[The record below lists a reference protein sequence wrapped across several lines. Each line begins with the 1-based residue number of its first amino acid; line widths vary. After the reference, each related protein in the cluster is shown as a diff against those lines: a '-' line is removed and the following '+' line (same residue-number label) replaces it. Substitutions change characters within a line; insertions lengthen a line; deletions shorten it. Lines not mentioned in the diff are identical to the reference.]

1 MFSAKKLR
9 LPVLALMMALL
20 TLSSCGWF
28 GGGTRSAPEVDDATA
43 NPLMPD
49 ASGGGLNF
57 GRPEAPDPS
66 VRIATV
72 DSLTVERTPTGAIVV
87 ATGTATRQ
95 GAFDAA
101 LRNPSGEPQVE
112 NGVLLLEFI
121 VTYPPQATSV
131 GPAQTRQVRAAASLT
146 TQTLRQIRA
155 VRVIAME
162 NSREARR
169 R

>member
-87 ATGTATRQ
+87 ATGTATLAQ
-95 GAFDAA
+95 APPHHNHGMLQA
-101 LRNPSGEPQVE
+101 LLGWYSSNAP
-112 NGVLLLEFI
+112 
-121 VTYPPQATSV
+121 
-131 GPAQTRQVRAAASLT
+131 
-146 TQTLRQIRA
+146 TLDRRL
-155 VRVIAME
+155 
-162 NSREARR
+162 SCLGARR
-169 R
+169 CTA